1 MMDTIS
7 INPQINLTTSKI
19 EREYLARVLVLQ
31 KNALQQQGDMAI
43 KLIQSA
49 VLPPTQGQNLD
60 VKA

>member
-1 MMDTIS
+1 MDTIS
-7 INPQINLTTSKI
+7 INPQISLTTSKI

-49 VLPPTQGQNLD
+49 VLPTTQGQNLD